1 MSSER
6 VDLAADLAGL
16 ANVQL
21 KVLAP
26 RPVDVGL
33 ELLVADLMKRAR
45 ELRDVSRGE
54 VVGALL
60 RAAARDPSAL
70 PELVLSYRKAKV
82 HELLLDEKR
91 QSGRRTLPPRTPGRP
106 KRRS

>member
-1 MSSER
+1 MTSER
-6 VDLAADLAGL
+6 VDLAADLATL
-16 ANVQL
+16 KNVQL

-45 ELRDVSRGE
+45 ELKDVSRGE
-54 VVGALL
+54 VVGALVL
-60 RAAARDPSAL
+60 AAARDYSAL
-70 PELVLSYRKAKV
+70 AELVVSYRRAKV
-82 HELLLDEKR
+82 HELLPDEKR
-91 QSGRRTLPPRTPGRP
+91 QSGTRMLPPRTPGRP